1 MFDVVEDRVFV
12 VINHLKNLSN
22 MYLSDSS
29 GVKYQLSLPRVLYH
43 NPFTDVSSPWLRYE
57 LSSLQCTCQRHFAG
71 CVCYCVLVSL

>member
-57 LSSLQCTCQRHFAG
+57 LCSLQCPGHFAG
-71 CVCYCVLVSL
+71 YVCYRVLVSF